1 MSHDA
6 NDRPEPTTVRATFT
20 VVGMTCDHCV
30 RAVTQELGA
39 LAGVVAVDVDLAT
52 GTAVVESTAPL
63 DRAAVAVAID
73 EAGYEL
79 AS

>member
-6 NDRPEPTTVRATFT
+6 SDRPETTTIHETFT
-20 VVGMTCDHCV
+20 VVGMTCGHCV
-30 RAVTQELGA
+30 QAVTQELSA
-39 LAGVVAVDVDLAT
+39 LEGVVAVDVDLAT
-52 GTAVVESTAPL
+52 GTAAVESTAPL
-63 DRAAVAVAID
+63 DRAAVAAAID